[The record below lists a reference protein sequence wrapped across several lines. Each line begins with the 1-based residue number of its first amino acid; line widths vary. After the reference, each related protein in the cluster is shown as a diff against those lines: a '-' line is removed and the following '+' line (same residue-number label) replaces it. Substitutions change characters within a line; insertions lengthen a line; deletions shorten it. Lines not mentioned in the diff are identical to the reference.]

1 MTPDQGIAF
10 VNAHGVVM
18 ESARGP
24 LPSLARAI
32 VGGDVHGSW
41 WAHPEG
47 KRIFQVTRAVRA
59 SPEVLVCRLFG
70 GKITLV
76 HERVWPALV
85 QLAGRFRPER
95 IARLTEQ
102 HTSTGRHRISAI
114 PFPDWVPAG
123 VLGQA
128 AELTSDAASAMLGSV
143 VLDASTTT

>member
-1 MTPDQGIAF
+1 MTPDQAIAF
-10 VNAHGVVM
+10 VKTHGVVM

-24 LPSLARAI
+24 LPSLVQAI
-32 VGGDVHGSW
+32 VGEDVHGSW

-47 KRIFQVTRAVRA
+47 KRIFQITRAVRS
-59 SPEVLVCRLFG
+59 SPEVLVCRLVG

-85 QLAGRFRPER
+85 HLAGRFRPER

-114 PFPDWVPAG
+114 PFPEWVPAG

-128 AELTSDAASAMLGSV
+128 AVLTADAALDVLGSV
-143 VLDASTTT
+143 VLGASVAT

>member
-1 MTPDQGIAF
+1 MTADQAIEF
-10 VNAHGVVM
+10 IRAHGVVT
-18 ESARGP
+18 ESANGP
-24 LPSLARAI
+24 LPSLVQAI
-32 VGGDVHGSW
+32 VGEKVHGGW

-47 KRIFQVTRAVRA
+47 KRIFQITRAVR
-59 SPEVLVCRLFG
+59 SCPEVLICRLVG

-85 QLAGRFRPER
+85 HLAGRFRPER

-114 PFPDWVPAG
+114 PFPEWVPAD

-128 AELTSDAASAMLGSV
+128 AVLTADAALAVLGSV
-143 VLDASTTT
+143 VLGASVAT